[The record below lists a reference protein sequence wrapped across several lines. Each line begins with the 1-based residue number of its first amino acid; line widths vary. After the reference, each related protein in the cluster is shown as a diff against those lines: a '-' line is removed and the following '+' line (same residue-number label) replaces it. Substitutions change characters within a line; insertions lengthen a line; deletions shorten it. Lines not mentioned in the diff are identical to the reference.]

1 MRSIIISDI
10 TETSDSIIP
19 FGLNVGKHTET
30 RVDIVH
36 YFDPTHVQGVYS
48 PFSDS
53 QTITPGQKLSHD
65 EILARETA
73 ITEGKLSLLLSR
85 EASVLNYPLRVNTIT
100 EIGDT
105 HHCFSSLIE
114 KHDNP
119 LFITGTKP
127 GSSMAENLQELLI
140 MLWKLD
146 VMILIVPPGKRFKK
160 PDTCCLVTDLN
171 TEGNSKV
178 ENLFQWINPLTK
190 RVFTS
195 AVVKIGSNS
204 SFEKEI
210 EDWKITL
217 QPYAEKV
224 HLATPEIVHIDFLN
238 IAFENICER
247 KCPDMIV
254 LPKNKNSHFSQYLF
268 EDHNAKMLTEFMDIP
283 VLLY

>member
-1 MRSIIISDI
+1 MISVIVSDI
-10 TETSDSIIP
+10 TETPDSIIP
-19 FGLNVGKHTET
+19 FGLNVGKYTET

-36 YFDPTHVQGVYS
+36 YFDPSHLQGVYS

-53 QTITPGQKLSHD
+53 QSITPGQKLSHE
-65 EILARETA
+65 EILARETG
-73 ITEGKLSLLLSR
+73 ITERKLKLLLSR

-100 EIGDT
+100 ETGDT

-114 KHDNP
+114 TRDNP

-127 GSSMAENLQELLI
+127 GRSMAENLQELII

-160 PDTCCLVTDLN
+160 PDTCCLVTDLK

-178 ENLFQWINPLTK
+178 ENLFQWISPLTK
-190 RVFTS
+190 RVYTS
-195 AVVKIGSNS
+195 AVVKTGSNS

-210 EDWKITL
+210 EDWKIAL

-224 HLATPEIVHIDFLN
+224 HLATPEIVYIDFPN
-238 IAFENICER
+238 IAFEHICER
-247 KCPDMIV
+247 KSPEMIV

-268 EDHNAKMLTEFMDIP
+268 ENHNAKKLIEFMDVP
-283 VLLY
+283 LLLY